1 MRSRPVL
8 WTAIGAVG
16 GIPMAV
22 ALRELDGGAAPGA
35 WLVALVFYSLYLA
48 TLVITDLPLV
58 VPGALGLGCVGC
70 WSRSMR
76 PTARSRRAVRSAA
89 TTQEVSS

>member
-35 WLVALVFYSLYLA
+35 WLVALVFYSLYIA
-48 TLVITDLPLV
+48 TLAITELPHV
-58 VPGALGLGCVGC
+58 VLGALGLGCLGC
-70 WSRSMR
+70 RWRSTR
-76 PTARSRRAVRSAA
+76 PMAKG
-89 TTQEVSS
+89 